1 LRFFSIGCS
10 INFLHFFFL
19 WFRFKSDKKQFIE
32 FLTVNLI
39 FIVYESYNVKDL
51 FWEWFINANEW
62 DFKFW
67 NFLTI
72 I

>member
-51 FWEWFINANEW
+51 FWEW
-62 DFKFW
+62 DSKDCKFW